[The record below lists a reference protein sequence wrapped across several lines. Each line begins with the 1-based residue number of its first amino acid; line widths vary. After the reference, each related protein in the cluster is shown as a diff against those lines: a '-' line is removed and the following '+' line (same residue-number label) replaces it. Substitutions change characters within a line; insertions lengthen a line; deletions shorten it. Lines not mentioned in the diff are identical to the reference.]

1 MKKTTT
7 ILLAFQLA
15 ASISMAQE
23 TKHKTAPLLFLSN
36 NLSAVLFPSSTFSL
50 ANTAPSRY
58 NLPLTVIDKQV
69 HYTAFFCKLEVKNL
83 ERYNIWLKLHAG
95 DYDNYSKPYNDK

>member
-7 ILLAFQLA
+7 ILLALQLV

-23 TKHKTAPLLFLSN
+23 TKHKTAPLLFSSN
-36 NLSAVLFPSSTFSL
+36 NLSGVLFPPSTFLLANPASST
-50 ANTAPSRY
+50 Y
-58 NLPLTVIDKQV
+58 NLPLTIIDKQV